1 MEGMEGIESW
11 EQQKS
16 NMSADF
22 HLDPN
27 KAGDPVEKLI
37 GEVGPEG
44 AFDEL
49 MEKLEQ
55 NPNDEEARREA
66 NLLVNRLEDL
76 ASRLRGKVGH

>member
-1 MEGMEGIESW
+1 MDINVPNPGEWLKAQGV
-11 EQQKS
+11 
-16 NMSADF
+16 SAEF
-22 HLDPN
+22 HPDPN
-27 KAGDPVEKLI
+27 KTGDPVERLI

-55 NPNDEEARREA
+55 NPNDDEARRQA
-66 NLLVNRLEDL
+66 SLLVNRLEDL